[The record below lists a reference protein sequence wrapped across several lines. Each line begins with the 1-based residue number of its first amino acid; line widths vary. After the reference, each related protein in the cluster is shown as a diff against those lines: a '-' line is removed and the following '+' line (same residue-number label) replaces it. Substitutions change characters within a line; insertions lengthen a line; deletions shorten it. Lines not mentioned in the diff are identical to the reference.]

1 MNESQEQNNGIA
13 NQKKDEKL
21 QHMAII
27 EKKQNKIKDKTS
39 SEESFVIVNAN
50 QIVSKRP
57 EN

>member
-1 MNESQEQNNGIA
+1 MNESQKQNNGIA